1 LVKGLA
7 VIIMR
12 WFLFCAALLLP
23 LAGSAFSQITADK
36 AIGIIDDLPASR
48 LDPTL
53 PRTPFLL
60 WLKELLG
67 GTPNVQWELNDCGT
81 VTGVPVIDD
90 ERDLPCC
97 MEASVVLTGQ
107 RVLGIA
113 IFVGTER
120 KGLTDTPRVANIYI
134 ETDGN
139 VVYFKRLNELEA
151 VLNVNK
157 KKPGS

>member
-1 LVKGLA
+1 
-7 VIIMR
+7 MR
-12 WFLFCAALLLP
+12 WFLFCAALLLS

-120 KGLTDTPRVANIYI
+120 KGLTDAPRVANIYI
-134 ETDGN
+134 ETDGT
-139 VVYFKRLNELEA
+139 VVYFKRLSELEQA
-151 VLNVNK
+151 LNVNR
-157 KKPGS
+157 KKPGG